1 MKRTLNSSKSH
12 NGCQRCKTKKLKCD
26 ETRPSC
32 QACDKDGAECPG
44 YAPTLKWSRKHEK
57 FDSTLG
63 SQEPKAK
70 SRRKENSKPT
80 SVTPQPVSNDDTS
93 ASFTQEQRTSPDE
106 DLTTNAAMAH
116 TWPPTQMDFDPA
128 MLDWMD
134 YGFGGFE
141 PFANN
146 NMGQLFNNGTGQT
159 PFMSYDPLAGISGPD
174 NRMVSGG
181 LDPYTF
187 PPLAMP
193 WHSNSGSYASLP
205 EGQTNPP
212 PVNTPNNDDA
222 ERKDS
227 GSLLGAFYRLAT
239 PTTTARFS
247 EEHLVQ
253 HYFSEVCSLYS
264 CFDSAQNPF
273 RRLVAD
279 LWKESTTI
287 HLSIQSMAIAHLSN
301 HYLYMAP
308 LGRIKRMQSW
318 KSLQIDLRRYRA
330 GKISLDKVLMS
341 CLLLGLS
348 SVWHQPSDLGLQYLF
363 IARSLIQMYLR
374 SNLRTSV
381 TLPNEKFYLDAFMHW
396 EMLASF
402 FEPVAM
408 MSFPGFGAP
417 NPPMPVRGEIVSPHP
432 WTGVAPEL
440 HFALAEVGRV
450 LRRRRSRLAMMGDSY
465 AEERSQKDEMDEQWS
480 RSLERLLQSIRLPEV
495 QDIEDYGDKYTPKMD
510 LLRAAEAYRFVGL
523 LEVYMIVPSLLEA
536 RIERGEAFP
545 PSAVEDFTEPSDDLG
560 FLDSRDAWLSAIA
573 LHTLNLIKDVSI
585 HSATCRMHLLVLV
598 SAGSQ
603 LRTSGGSSSSSSSTP
618 EEPQTAAHHD
628 KVLEGR
634 GFVDSRMLALSR
646 KYPQKQVLQILDII
660 KEAWD
665 RLDRGE
671 KRVHWLGIAHEMNWQ
686 TMLG

>member
-12 NGCQRCKTKKLKCD
+12 NGCQRCKNKKLKCD

-32 QACDKDGAECPG
+32 QACNKDGVECPG
-44 YAPTLKWSRKHEK
+44 YAPQLKWSRKHEK
-57 FDSTLG
+57 YDQPS
-63 SQEPKAK
+63 SAQEPKAK
-70 SRRKENSKPT
+70 ARRKDDPKPALSET
-80 SVTPQPVSNDDTS
+80 PEDVTEVPDTRIQTTDIE
-93 ASFTQEQRTSPDE
+93 ASTASEPPT
-106 DLTTNAAMAH
+106 AH
-116 TWPPTQMDFDPA
+116 PWPPNNLDFDPA

-134 YGFGGFE
+134 YGMSTFE
-141 PFANN
+141 PFPPNDMTQFFGA
-146 NMGQLFNNGTGQT
+146 GQSPFAPYHAIPGMTASNNGHMHTAIDPYSFSPLAVPRNGSIGLANLNSRSNPTSTG
-159 PFMSYDPLAGISGPD
+159 DPLDA
-174 NRMVSGG
+174 
-181 LDPYTF
+181 
-187 PPLAMP
+187 
-193 WHSNSGSYASLP
+193 
-205 EGQTNPP
+205 
-212 PVNTPNNDDA
+212 PVNTPINNEEA
-222 ERKDS
+222 RNDS

-239 PTTTARFS
+239 PSTTARFS

-253 HYFSEVCSLYS
+253 HYFSDVCALYS
-264 CFDSAQNPF
+264 CFDSEKNPF
-273 RRLVAD
+273 RSLVAD

-330 GKISLDKVLMS
+330 GKVALDTVLMS

-348 SVWHQPSDLGLQYLF
+348 SPWHQPSDLGLQYLF

-374 SNLRTSV
+374 SSKQSSAPLS
-381 TLPNEKFYLDAFMHW
+381 NEKFYLDAFMHW

-417 NPPMPVRGEIVSPHP
+417 NPPMPVRGEMVSPHP

-450 LRRRRSRLAMMGDSY
+450 LRRRRSRLATMTETHV
-465 AEERSQKDEMDEQWS
+465 EEQSQTDQIDDQWS
-480 RSLERLLQSIRLPEV
+480 RSLEQLLQMIRLPDLG
-495 QDIEDYGDKYTPKMD
+495 DIEEYGDKYTPRID
-510 LLRAAEAYRFVGL
+510 LLRAAEAYRYVGM
-523 LEVYMIVPSLLEA
+523 LELYMIVPSLLEA
-536 RIERGEAFP
+536 RIDRGESFP
-545 PSAVEDFTEPSDDLG
+545 PSNVEDFVEPVDDSG
-560 FLDSRDAWLSAIA
+560 FLEARDSWLSAIA
-573 LHTLNLIKDVSI
+573 LHTLQLIKDVAI
-585 HSATCRMHLLVLV
+585 HSATCRMHLLILV

-603 LRTSGGSSSSSSSTP
+603 LRLPSSTLGS
-618 EEPQTAAHHD
+618 EDVSNAHHD

-671 KRVHWLGIAHEMNWQ
+671 RRVHWLGVAHEQNWQ

>member
-12 NGCQRCKTKKLKCD
+12 NGCQRCKTRKLKCD

-32 QACDKDGAECPG
+32 QACNKDGAECPG
-44 YAPTLKWSRKHEK
+44 YAPQLKWSRKHEK
-57 FDSTLG
+57 YDQPNQ

-70 SRRKENSKPT
+70 ARRKDDPKHAPDQASKDAPVVSTEQVQSVELEESSTTGPT
-80 SVTPQPVSNDDTS
+80 TAP
-93 ASFTQEQRTSPDE
+93 
-106 DLTTNAAMAH
+106 
-116 TWPPTQMDFDPA
+116 TWPPNQLDFDPA
-128 MLDWMD
+128 MLDFLD
-134 YGFGGFE
+134 YGLGNFE
-141 PFANN
+141 PFASN
-146 NMGQLFNNGTGQT
+146 NMAQLYGSGQT
-159 PFMSYDPLAGISGPD
+159 PFTPYHPLSGLSVPD
-174 NRMVSGG
+174 NGLMHAG
-181 LDPYTF
+181 LDPYGFSPMDLPRNNPATGIPGIDTS
-187 PPLAMP
+187 PPDHATT
-193 WHSNSGSYASLP
+193 A
-205 EGQTNPP
+205 
-212 PVNTPNNDDA
+212 PVNTPNDGEE

-247 EEHLVQ
+247 EQHLVQ
-253 HYFSEVCSLYS
+253 HYFSEVCALYS
-264 CFDSAQNPF
+264 CFDSDKNPF
-273 RRLVAD
+273 RSLVAD
-279 LWKESTTI
+279 LWKDSTTI

-308 LGRIKRMQSW
+308 FGRMKRMQSW

-330 GKISLDKVLMS
+330 GKVALDTVLMS

-348 SVWHQPSDLGLQYLF
+348 SPWHQPSDLGLQYLF

-374 SNLRTSV
+374 SNRRTST

-417 NPPMPVRGEIVSPHP
+417 NPPMPVRGEMVSPHP
-432 WTGVAPEL
+432 WTGIAPEL

-450 LRRRRSRLAMMGDSY
+450 LRRRRSRLVMMGDPPT
-465 AEERSQKDEMDEQWS
+465 EERSQTDEIDEQWS
-480 RSLERLLQSIRLPEV
+480 SSLERLLQTIRLPDLG
-495 QDIEDYGDKYTPKMD
+495 DIEEYGDKYTPKMD
-510 LLRAAEAYRFVGL
+510 LLRAAEAYRFIGM
-523 LEVYMIVPSLLEA
+523 LELYMIVPNLLEA
-536 RIERGEAFP
+536 RIERGEPFP
-545 PSAVEDFTEPSDDLG
+545 ASNVEDFDEPADDLG
-560 FLDSRDAWLSAIA
+560 FLESRDSWLSAIA
-573 LHTLNLIKDVSI
+573 LHTLQLIKDVSI
-585 HSATCRMHLLVLV
+585 HSATCRMHLLILV

-603 LRTSGGSSSSSSSTP
+603 LRLPSATIASDDSANP
-618 EEPQTAAHHD
+618 HHD

-671 KRVHWLGIAHEMNWQ
+671 KRVHWLGVAHEQNWQ

>member
-32 QACDKDGAECPG
+32 QACNKDGAECPG
-44 YAPTLKWSRKHEK
+44 YAPQLKWSRKHEK
-57 FDSTLG
+57 YDQQTAA
-63 SQEPKAK
+63 QEPKAK
-70 SRRKENSKPT
+70 ARRKDESTQASDQASTDTPAVSEQAQNTDPDE
-80 SVTPQPVSNDDTS
+80 SVTTYPPT
-93 ASFTQEQRTSPDE
+93 
-106 DLTTNAAMAH
+106 AH
-116 TWPPTQMDFDPA
+116 TWPPNQLDFDPA
-128 MLDWMD
+128 VLDWMD
-134 YGFGGFE
+134 YGLGNFE
-141 PFANN
+141 PFASN
-146 NMGQLFNNGTGQT
+146 NMAQMFGTGQA
-159 PFMSYDPLAGISGPD
+159 PFVPYHPIAG
-174 NRMVSGG
+174 MVGSDGLMHAT
-181 LDPYTF
+181 LDPYSF
-187 PPLAMP
+187 SPMP
-193 WHSNSGSYASLP
+193 MPRNNPAAGLP
-205 EGQTNPP
+205 EHDVSPTGDVIDGSIDT
-212 PVNTPNNDDA
+212 TA
-222 ERKDS
+222 ESEEERKDS

-239 PTTTARFS
+239 PTATARFS

-253 HYFSEVCSLYS
+253 HYFSDVCALYS
-264 CFDSAQNPF
+264 CFDSEKNPF
-273 RRLVAD
+273 RSLVAD
-279 LWKESTTI
+279 LWKDSTTV
-287 HLSIQSMAIAHLSN
+287 HLSVQSMAIAHLSN
-301 HYLYMAP
+301 HYPYMAP
-308 LGRIKRMQSW
+308 LGRSKRMQSW

-330 GKISLDKVLMS
+330 GKIALDTVLMS

-348 SVWHQPSDLGLQYLF
+348 SPWHQPSDLGLQYLF

-374 SNLRTSV
+374 SNRRTGAS
-381 TLPNEKFYLDAFMHW
+381 LPNEKFYLDAFMHW

-417 NPPMPVRGEIVSPHP
+417 NPPMPVRGEMVSPHP

-450 LRRRRSRLAMMGDSY
+450 LRRRRSRLAMMGESY
-465 AEERSQKDEMDEQWS
+465 AEERSQKDEVDEQWS
-480 RSLERLLQSIRLPEV
+480 SSLERLLQTIRLPDV
-495 QDIEDYGDKYTPKMD
+495 GDIEDYGDKYTPKMD
-510 LLRAAEAYRFVGL
+510 LLRAAEAYRFVGM
-523 LEVYMIVPSLLEA
+523 LELYMIVPSLLEA
-536 RIERGEAFP
+536 RIEHGETFP
-545 PSAVEDFTEPSDDLG
+545 PSIVEDFVEPVDDLG
-560 FLDSRDAWLSAIA
+560 FIESRDSWLSAIA

-603 LRTSGGSSSSSSSTP
+603 LRLPSATLL
-618 EEPQTAAHHD
+618 EESPNAHHD

-634 GFVDSRMLALSR
+634 GFVDSRLLALSR

-671 KRVHWLGIAHEMNWQ
+671 KRVHWLGIAHEQNWQ

>member
-12 NGCQRCKTKKLKCD
+12 NGCQRCKTRKLKCD

-32 QACDKDGAECPG
+32 QACNKDGAECPG
-44 YAPTLKWSRKHEK
+44 YAPQLKWSRKHEK
-57 FDSTLG
+57 YDQTSQ

-70 SRRKENSKPT
+70 ARRKDDPKHAPDQTSKDG
-80 SVTPQPVSNDDTS
+80 PVVSTAQVQTVEHEESN
-93 ASFTQEQRTSPDE
+93 
-106 DLTTNAAMAH
+106 TTGPEIAP
-116 TWPPTQMDFDPA
+116 TWPPNQLDFDPA

-134 YGFGGFE
+134 YGMPGFE
-141 PFANN
+141 PFASN
-146 NMGQLFNNGTGQT
+146 NMAQLYGPGQT
-159 PFMSYDPLAGISGPD
+159 PFAPYHALSGLP
-174 NRMVSGG
+174 GPETGLIHAG
-181 LDPYTF
+181 LDPYSFSPLGMPRNNVATGIPGIDTS
-187 PPLAMP
+187 PPD
-193 WHSNSGSYASLP
+193 HV
-205 EGQTNPP
+205 TNV
-212 PVNTPNNDDA
+212 PVNTPDENEE

-247 EEHLVQ
+247 EQHLVQ
-253 HYFSEVCSLYS
+253 HYFSEVCALYS
-264 CFDSAQNPF
+264 CFDSDKNPF
-273 RRLVAD
+273 RSLVAD
-279 LWKESTTI
+279 LWKDSTTI

-308 LGRIKRMQSW
+308 FGRMKRMQSW

-330 GKISLDKVLMS
+330 GKVALDTVLMS

-348 SVWHQPSDLGLQYLF
+348 SPWHQPSDLGLQYLF

-374 SNLRTSV
+374 SNRRTST

-417 NPPMPVRGEIVSPHP
+417 NPPMPVRGEMVSPHP
-432 WTGVAPEL
+432 WTGIAPEL

-450 LRRRRSRLAMMGDSY
+450 LRRRRSRLAMMSEPL
-465 AEERSQKDEMDEQWS
+465 AEERSQTDEIDEQWS
-480 RSLERLLQSIRLPEV
+480 SSLERLLQTIRLPDLG
-495 QDIEDYGDKYTPKMD
+495 DIEEYGDKYTPKMD
-510 LLRAAEAYRFVGL
+510 LLRAAEAYRFIGM
-523 LEVYMIVPSLLEA
+523 LELYMIVPSLLEA
-536 RIERGEAFP
+536 RIERGERFP
-545 PSAVEDFTEPSDDLG
+545 ASNVEDFEEPIDDSG
-560 FLDSRDAWLSAIA
+560 FLENRDSWLSAIA
-573 LHTLNLIKDVSI
+573 LHTLQLIKDVSI
-585 HSATCRMHLLVLV
+585 HSATCRMHLLILV

-603 LRTSGGSSSSSSSTP
+603 LRLPSATIALDESANP
-618 EEPQTAAHHD
+618 HHD

-671 KRVHWLGIAHEMNWQ
+671 KRVHWLGVAHEQNWQ